1 MLPERSTLLPDVD
14 RAFSALKMQRS
25 KKGVLFVEG
34 LSDLDFLCYHLQLHT
49 QLEIVACR
57 GKTHAID
64 NYKSGKGSP
73 EATKW
78 WIGLMVD
85 HDHDF
90 LDDDRELIEDLSTG
104 NVIVVDRP
112 DDSTPPS
119 AIDLESCLPLS
130 KIEGIVGIKDLA
142 NKSALVIRL
151 QRLAAVLHYLRNQRL
166 GSEKRL
172 RIAPAPSG
180 PNDSLPNWI
189 SALDFNGDLPK
200 WNLHSLFAMVSQGR
214 TFDVFIDEINQ
225 IFQSL
230 SSDGIPGLYKGHEL
244 VLIAYCC
251 HLHEISRY
259 QTTSPSQNIS
269 SVGFF
274 RYQSDLLSSLD
285 SQTVRTLAFVDRLN
299 KSITSN

>member
-1 MLPERSTLLPDVD
+1 MRPERSTLLPDVD
-14 RAFSALKMQRS
+14 RAFSALKMQRN
-25 KKGVLFVEG
+25 KKGILFVEG

-57 GKTHAID
+57 GKTNAID

-104 NVIVVDRP
+104 NVIVVDRT
-112 DDSTPPS
+112 DDRTPPS

-130 KIEGIVGIKDLA
+130 KIEGILGIKDLA
-142 NKSALVIRL
+142 NKNALVNRL

-166 GSEKRL
+166 GGAKRL

-180 PNDSLPNWI
+180 PDDSLPNWI
-189 SALDFNGDLPK
+189 SALDFSGDLPK
-200 WNLHSLFAMVSQGR
+200 WNLHSLFAIVSQGR
-214 TFDVFIDEINQ
+214 TFDAFIDEINE
-225 IFQSL
+225 IFQPL
-230 SSDGIPGLYKGHEL
+230 KSDGIAGLYKGHEL
-244 VLIAYCC
+244 ALIAYCC

-259 QTTSPSQNIS
+259 QTTSAIQNMS
-269 SVGFF
+269 SIGFF
-274 RYQSDLLSSLD
+274 RYQSDLLKSLD

-299 KSITSN
+299 KSIMSN